1 MLTTATFERQAAQ
14 AGLSDEEVSLIVSVL
29 AADPQAGD
37 LIPGSGGARKLRFAR
52 RGEGK
57 SGGFRTI
64 HYFGGDDMPIF
75 LLALVDKRQRGDL
88 SAAERN
94 QLAVLLPKLAAEYRK
109 GRNR

>member
-1 MLTTATFERQAAQ
+1 
-14 AGLSDEEVSLIVSVL
+14 
-29 AADPQAGD
+29 
-37 LIPGSGGARKLRFAR
+37 
-52 RGEGK
+52 
-57 SGGFRTI
+57 
-64 HYFGGDDMPIF
+64 MPIF